1 MRILLFMLLCGLVT
15 AQPPA
20 QAPDPSPAEP
30 PAAPEAVGQV
40 EDVGTR
46 IGVSVDY
53 VAAPVLAINRD
64 GNYVNNITKQ
74 QFHLFDNDTEQ
85 NINVDISYAPIS
97 LVILVQASSNA
108 QALIPAVTKIG
119 NLIGPQIIGDAGEA
133 AVIAYDHRIRTMQEF
148 TSDPNKVKDA
158 FSKITPGSQSI
169 RLVDAVVE
177 GTRMLRSRPRNRRR
191 IMLVIGET
199 RDMGSENRGR
209 EALVGLQMNNVM
221 FYSVDMSR
229 FLNVLTAPKQAPRP
243 DPYLPAMRGPLPGG
257 MASTPTNIQQLYG
270 TNGNRAEFLP
280 LLLEIYRDAKAIFKA
295 NPVELFTKGTGGTEF
310 GFSSQRS
317 LESALAEIGEKLH
330 SQYMLSY
337 SPNNRE
343 TGGFHEIKV
352 EITGHPEVSK
362 IVTRPGYWIGPSPK

>member
-1 MRILLFMLLCGLVT
+1 M
-15 AQPPA
+15 
-20 QAPDPSPAEP
+20 
-30 PAAPEAVGQV
+30 
-40 EDVGTR
+40 GTR
-46 IGVSVDY
+46 IRTTVDY
-53 VAAPVLAINRD
+53 VVAPVLAINRD
-64 GNYVNNITKQ
+64 GEYVNNISKQ
-74 QFHLFDNDTEQ
+74 QFHLLDNDKEQ
-85 NINVDISYAPIS
+85 NINVDVSYSPIS
-97 LVILVQASSNA
+97 LVICVQASSNA

-158 FSKITPGSQSI
+158 FSKITPGSQSV

-177 GTRMLRSRPRNRRR
+177 GTRMLRSRPRDRRR

-209 EALVGLQMNNVM
+209 EALVGLQMNNIM

-229 FLNVLTAPKQAPRP
+229 FLDVLTAPKQPPRP

-257 MASTPTNIQQLYG
+257 MPSTPTTVQQFYG

-295 NPVELFTKGTGGTEF
+295 NPVEVFTKGTGGTEF
-310 GFSSQRS
+310 GFNSQRS
-317 LESALAEIGEKLH
+317 LESALSEIGEQLH

-343 TGGFHEIKV
+343 ASGFHEIKV
-352 EITGHPEVSK
+352 EIEGHPEINK
-362 IVTRPGYWIGPSPK
+362 IVTRPGYWIGQIPN